1 MARDIR
7 GEVIARMI
15 KTAQN
20 MKNLSCNVIFLRVVN
35 SLGLKFI
42 GMAEVSWIRAYKR
55 RKIYV
60 NASCITDKAPAMGS
74 RNSLA
79 VNSYIDTSSVAN
91 SAPPRISTTPKLVKQ
106 NVKQSSADD
115 TMEGSNRGKVT

>member
-1 MARDIR
+1 MARDIK
-7 GEVIARMI
+7 GEVIDRII
-15 KTAQN
+15 KTAPN
-20 MKNLSCNVIFLRVVN
+20 MNNRSCTVIFLRGVN

-42 GMAEVSWIRAYKR
+42 GMAEDSCIRAYKR
-55 RKIYV
+55 RKRYV

-79 VNSYIDTSSVAN
+79 VNSYIDTSNVAN

-106 NVKQSSADD
+106 NAKHSRADD
-115 TMEGSNRGKVT
+115 TMAGSNRGRVT